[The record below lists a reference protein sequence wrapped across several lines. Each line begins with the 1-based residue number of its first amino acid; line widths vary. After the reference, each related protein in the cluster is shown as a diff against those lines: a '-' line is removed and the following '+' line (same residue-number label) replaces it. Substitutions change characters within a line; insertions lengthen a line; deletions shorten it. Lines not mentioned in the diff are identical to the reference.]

1 MNLSIHFLHLSTYL
15 HFVLP
20 MVGPKSDLP
29 LWYHVTKDRVE
40 IRKTPG
46 DITPAHHF
54 PNPKSLED
62 KIRSKRGI
70 QELGFSFVKRIR
82 SCDEWK
88 SNNVEYL

>member
-1 MNLSIHFLHLSTYL
+1 MNLSIHFLHSSTYL

-20 MVGPKSDLP
+20 MVAPKSDLP

-40 IRKTPG
+40 IRKTRG

-70 QELGFSFVKRIR
+70 QALGFSFVKRIR
-82 SCDEWK
+82 SCDFFQDMSIGW
-88 SNNVEYL
+88 